1 MSATSQKASMNPERW
16 RKLKDVFGDALER
29 TGEERDSFLAQACA
43 GDAALRAEVESLLV
57 SHESAGGF
65 LDECVLRPL
74 PDEFGQ
80 GAEGSPQPARARI
93 GPYELLREIGHGGMG
108 RVFLAVRVDEEYRK
122 EVAIKLIRRGM
133 DSEFVVSRFRN
144 ERQILAALVHPNIAS
159 LLDGGTTDDGLPYFV
174 MEYVEGEPIDRYCD
188 AHRLSTARRLELFLQ
203 VCSAVRYAH
212 QNLVVHRDLKPG
224 NILVSGGGV
233 PKLLDFGVAKLLD
246 PTEVSP
252 EQTSPQFRFVTPA
265 FASPEHIL
273 GGPITTA
280 SDVYSLGALLYL
292 LLTGHRAYETA
303 TGSFEELSRAAC
315 EREPSRPST
324 VVLKALRGEPAD
336 RCLTPEALS
345 AARDAT
351 PKRLKRHLSG
361 DLDAIVLKAMRKEP
375 ERRYSSVEQLS
386 EDIQR
391 HLAGLPITA
400 RPGTAYQLGKFVSRH
415 RLGVAAGV
423 LVLLAIAGGFV
434 EISRQRAR
442 AERRFNDVR
451 ALANSF
457 LFEFHDAIADLPGS
471 TKARALVLRRAA
483 EYLDGLA
490 KDAQGDVA
498 LQRELAVAFQRLG
511 EIESGP
517 GAHLGDS
524 KKARE
529 SYEKALGIRRTLAA
543 RTSTD
548 PVDLMGLSHLEF
560 AMGVFFVTTGELARA
575 EESLRSAVQRLEAL
589 IASGA
594 RDADRRSNL
603 AAAYQRLAYA
613 QTLRGEEGAALE
625 SLRKAAS
632 TCEAFCAAHPENT
645 KARGNLA
652 YIFKDLAQTLLR
664 TGEKQAALAEVRK
677 ARTIQEALVEAEPN
691 NARFP
696 VDLSETLEKE
706 GDCLRAL
713 GMRQESLSSY
723 RRARDLYEAGLAA
736 DPKNRLNLF
745 GVTSV
750 NDSLGVA
757 LVEAGEIE
765 EGIERLRQA
774 AEVAERMV
782 QEDPDNAFTRN
793 KLAGIFAHLGRAQV
807 GRGPGSSVAEGCRLL
822 ERALKL
828 AEALR
833 SEGRANAE
841 SEGGL
846 EREKLA
852 AEIARAP
859 CKGP

>member
-1 MSATSQKASMNPERW
+1 MNPERW
-16 RKLKDVFGDALER
+16 RKLKEVFGDALER
-29 TGEERDSFLAQACA
+29 TGEVRVAFLAQACG
-43 GDAALRAEVESLLV
+43 GDAALRAEVEALLA
-57 SHESAGGF
+57 SHETPGGF
-65 LDECVLRPL
+65 LVESAFQFVPG
-74 PDEFGQ
+74 EVNQ
-80 GAEGSPQPARARI
+80 GAEDPPLPARARI

-108 RVFLAVRVDEEYRK
+108 RVFLAVRADEEYRK

-174 MEYVEGEPIDRYCD
+174 MEYVEGEPVDRYCD
-188 AHRLSTARRLELFLQ
+188 AQRLSTARRLELFLQ
-203 VCSAVRYAH
+203 VCGAVKYAH
-212 QNLVVHRDLKPG
+212 RCLVVHRDLKPG
-224 NILVSGGGV
+224 NILVTPDGV
-233 PKLLDFGVAKLLD
+233 PKLLDFGVAKLVD
-246 PTEVSP
+246 PTEVSA
-252 EQTSPQFRFVTPA
+252 EETSPQFRFVTPA

-303 TGSFEELSRAAC
+303 TGSFQELSRAAC

-324 VVLKALRGEPAD
+324 VVLKALRGAPAD

-351 PKRLKRHLSG
+351 PQRLKRRLSG
-361 DLDAIVLKAMRKEP
+361 DLDAIILKAMRKEP

-400 RPGTAYQLGKFVSRH
+400 RPGTAYQVGKFVSRH

-423 LVLLAIAGGFV
+423 LILLSIAGGFV

-451 ALANSF
+451 TLANSF

-471 TKARALVLRRAA
+471 TKARELVLKRAA

-490 KDAQGDVA
+490 KDAQGDLA
-498 LQRELAVAFQRLG
+498 LQRELAEAFQRLG

-517 GAHLGDS
+517 GAHLGHS

-529 SYEKALGIRRTLAA
+529 SYEKALGIRRALAA
-543 RTSTD
+543 RASTE
-548 PVDLMGLSHLEF
+548 PADLVGLAHLEF
-560 AMGVFFVTTGELARA
+560 AMGVFFVTTGELEQA
-575 EESLRSAVQRLEAL
+575 EESLRRAVQRLEAL

-613 QTLRGEEGAALE
+613 QTQRGEEGAAQE

-632 TCEAFCAAHPENT
+632 TCEAFCASHPENT

-652 YIFKDLAQTLLR
+652 YIFKDLAQSLLR
-664 TGEKQAALAEVRK
+664 AGEKQTALAEVRK
-677 ARTIQEALVEAEPN
+677 ARAIQEALVEAEPN

-696 VDLSETLEKE
+696 IDLIDTLEKE
-706 GDCLRAL
+706 GDCLHAL
-713 GMRQESLSSY
+713 GMRQESLRSY
-723 RRARDLYEAGLAA
+723 RRARELSEAGLAV
-736 DPKNRLNLF
+736 DPKNRQNLY

-750 NDSLGVA
+750 NDSLGAA
-757 LVEAGEIE
+757 LVEAGETD
-765 EGIERLRQA
+765 EGIARLRQA

-782 QEDPDNAFTRN
+782 QEDPDDAFTRN
-793 KLAGIFAHLGRAQV
+793 KLAGIFAHLGRAKL
-807 GRGPGSSVAEGCRLL
+807 GRGTGSSAAEGCRYL

-828 AEALR
+828 ADALR

-859 CKGP
+859 CRGL